1 MKFDKKYISGKFPFI
16 VVLAIVACVSILYHM
31 LKTMTTDRDYWLELR
46 ESLYKTEHEECLPA
60 QRGNILS
67 TNGELMASTLP
78 NYKVNFD
85 FLAGVPKDSKDQ
97 KLHAAHDTAFVK
109 RQETLS
115 KYLPPI
121 AGGLARICPAPD
133 ADNKPTR
140 DSLYY
145 YEYLKYGWENAEQ
158 WEKARCAVIQTGDS
172 SHLEA
177 YNRWKSQRRKEL
189 KKRFAEMKKDS
200 SNVKI
205 ASARSF
211 DLLNGYVLNYIQFS
225 QLEELPLLC
234 HKNPNVSGLA
244 PEPRNNRKR
253 PFGRLASKVLGG
265 VYGVSNVAEDTTG
278 GKKATS
284 ANPQQPANK
293 DSVVAIYGL
302 ELAYDSLLR
311 GKSGVELQRRLR
323 SHTVSQVKQEPEDG
337 YDIVST
343 IDVSLQDICEGI
355 LRKQLQDKNAQF
367 GLAIL
372 MEVQT
377 GDVKALVNLTR
388 DSLDH
393 NQYKEELDYTMGAA
407 MEPGSTFKTASIMV
421 ALDDGEITVNDMV
434 DVGVGSVNWYGR
446 RMSDSGSGAPG
457 MLDVTHVM
465 MRSSNVGVSKLIDS
479 HYHKQPE
486 KFVEGLR
493 RVGIGTS
500 LDLNMRGYRKPVI
513 LGPKENPRWADTSI
527 PWMSIGYGVMV
538 APIQTVT
545 FYNAIANNGKMVR
558 PRFAR
563 ATARDGK
570 IVEEFPVEVIKEQIC
585 KPETVKQIQEIL
597 KKVVNGDGQ
606 PGSSC
611 TGKNARNKYYSVSGK
626 TGTAQVVVGGHY
638 ERSLHYTTFCG
649 YFPSDAPK
657 YTCIVSIQGHGLYGG
672 SACAPV
678 VAQIAERIYSKVIT
692 RDVEEVR
699 DSLATMT
706 PMVMN
711 GNTQATQQV
720 LGWMKIPYSGGSST
734 YASAT
739 VSGHDIQ
746 FRNLAEESGKMPNL
760 KDMGA
765 RDAIYA
771 IESRGM
777 KARVKGYGRVKSQ
790 SLAAGSKVT
799 KGKVVELELS
809 M

>member
-16 VVLAIVACVSILYHM
+16 VVLAIAACGFILYHM
-31 LKTMTTDRDYWLELR
+31 VKTMTSDRAYWLGIR
-46 ESLYKTEHEECLPA
+46 EKLYKTEREECLPA

-85 FLAGVPKDSKDQ
+85 FLAGVPKDSKDK
-97 KLHAAHDTAFVK
+97 KLHEAHDKAFQARK
-109 RQETLS
+109 DTIK
-115 KYLPPI
+115 KYIAPI
-121 AGGLARICPAPD
+121 AGGLARICPAPN
-133 ADNKPTR
+133 ADNKATR

-145 YEYLKYGWENAEQ
+145 YEYLNYGWENAER
-158 WEKARCAVIQTGDS
+158 WEKARCSLIQTGDS
-172 SHLEA
+172 AQIFA
-177 YNRWKSQRRKEL
+177 YNAWKKQQQIERKN
-189 KKRFAEMKKDS
+189 KTKAEV
-200 SNVKI
+200 VKGI
-205 ASARSF
+205 SPRNF
-211 DLLNGYVLNYIQFS
+211 DLCDGYVLNYIQFS

-234 HKNPNVSGLA
+234 HSNPNVSGLA
-244 PEPRNNRKR
+244 PDPRNNRKR

-265 VYGVSNVAEDTTG
+265 VYGVSNVADE
-278 GKKATS
+278 GKKDGKDAKD
-284 ANPQQPANK
+284 AKQDHPVNK

-311 GKSGVELQRRLR
+311 GKDGVELQRRLR
-323 SHTVSQVKQEPEDG
+323 SHTVSQVKQEPVDG

-343 IDVSLQDICEGI
+343 IDVSLQDICEGL
-355 LRKQLQDKNAQF
+355 LRKQLQDKNAEF
-367 GLAIL
+367 GLVIL
-372 MEVQT
+372 METST

-393 NQYKEELDYTMGAA
+393 SVYREELDYTLGAA

-421 ALDDGEITVNDMV
+421 ALDDGEIKVSDIV
-434 DVGVGSVNWYGR
+434 DIGNGSVTWYGR
-446 RMSDSGSGAPG
+446 GMTDSSKSAGGPI
-457 MLDVTHVM
+457 DVTHVM

-486 KFVEGLR
+486 KFVEGLK
-493 RVGIGTS
+493 RVGIGTP
-500 LDLNMRGYRKPVI
+500 LGLNMRGVRNPVI

-538 APIQTVT
+538 APIQTAT

-563 ATARDGK
+563 ATARDGQ

-606 PGSSC
+606 PNASC

-626 TGTAQVVVGGHY
+626 TGTAQVVVNGRY
-638 ERSLHYTTFCG
+638 ERNLHYTTFCG

-657 YTCIVSIQGHGLYGG
+657 YTCLVSIQGYGLYGG

-678 VAQIAERIYSKVIT
+678 VSQIAERIYSKVVT
-692 RDVEEVR
+692 ESVEAAH
-699 DSLATMT
+699 DSLSVMT
-706 PMVMN
+706 PEIMN
-711 GNTQATQQV
+711 GDTQATQQV
-720 LGWMKIPYSGGSST
+720 LGWMQIPYTGGSSK
-734 YASAT
+734 YASA
-739 VSGHDIQ
+739 SANGRDIQ
-746 FRNLAEESGKMPNL
+746 FSNLADDRDKIPNL
-760 KDMGA
+760 SGMGA
-765 RDAIYA
+765 RDAVFA

-777 KARVKGYGRVKSQ
+777 KARVKGLGKVKRQ

-799 KGKVVELELS
+799 KGKVVEIELS